1 MLLRGQLK
9 SIYESLSNEE
19 KKEWAE
25 RARYNSYQGLYRY
38 VNAYPENVAYD
49 RVVRALNE
57 TIGEQ
62 RFNDF
67 TSNISGTT
75 TIANTISNSSDNI
88 QSIIE
93 NLKTEVIPEILNS
106 NNIEILEMIQ
116 GVLEATSNIT
126 KNQIERLNLLNN
138 I

>member
-1 MLLRGQLK
+1 MILRRQLK

-19 KKEWAE
+19 KKEWAK
-25 RARYNSYQGLYRY
+25 RANYNSYQGLYRY
-38 VNAYPENVAYD
+38 VNAYPDNVAYD

-57 TIGEQ
+57 TIGEE

-67 TSNISGTT
+67 TSNPQSR
-75 TIANTISNSSDNI
+75 NTVSNNIPSVSNNI
-88 QSIIE
+88 QNIIE
-93 NLKTEVIPEILNS
+93 SLRTEVIPEILNS
-106 NNIEILEMIQ
+106 DNIEILEMFQ

-126 KNQIERLNLLNN
+126 RNQIERLNLLNS